1 MIEYENL
8 KKTNEFFRDEF
19 TKNFDRFLDSGW
31 YVLGTEVS
39 SFENEFA
46 NYIGSKHCIGVG
58 NGLEAII
65 IALKALNL
73 NDGDEVI
80 TTANSYIASVLAI
93 NQAGLKTVLI
103 EPDKQTYNFDLDVLE
118 KSITNKTK
126 AVLAVHLYGQSCDMK
141 KLQIICKKYNLKL
154 IEDCA
159 QVHGAESHGQKL
171 GSFGDVS
178 AFSFYPTKN
187 LGALGDGGC
196 VITNDFKIAEFAK
209 TYRNYGSVK
218 KYHNE
223 IIGTNSRLD
232 ELQAGFLRVKL
243 VYLDRINEHKRHLA
257 NIYNEKLDKKFIKPT
272 PLQNNKHI
280 YHIYNI
286 RTEHRNELKEF
297 LLQNGVKT
305 EIHYPIAIYKQKAYE
320 GLFNSTGYPISDE
333 IHSTTLSLPIAF
345 YHTRED
351 IEKVVELCNL
361 FINQA
366 DYGEVQ
372 LKKLVAESILE
383 QSEIFLPKIK

>member
-8 KKTNEFFRDEF
+8 KKTNEFFNEEF
-19 TKNFDRFLDSGW
+19 TKSFNRFLESGW
-31 YVLGTEVS
+31 YVLGSEVS
-39 SFENEFA
+39 NFENEFA
-46 NYIGSKHCIGVG
+46 SYIGTDYCVGVG

-65 IALKALNL
+65 IALKSLNL
-73 NDGDEVI
+73 NDEDEVI

-93 NQAGLKTVLI
+93 NQSGLKPVLI
-103 EPDKQTYNFDLDVLE
+103 EPDERTYNFDLDVLE
-118 KSITNKTK
+118 KSITKKTK

-141 KLQIICKKYNLKL
+141 KLQAICKKYNLKL
-154 IEDCA
+154 VEDCA

-196 VITNDFKIAEFAK
+196 VITNDCKIAEFAK
-209 TYRNYGSVK
+209 TYRNYGSIK

-257 NIYNEKLDKKFIKPT
+257 DIYNEKLDKKFIIPY
-272 PLQNNKHI
+272 PLEGNKHI

-286 RTEHRNELKEF
+286 RTERRDELKEF

-305 EIHYPIAIYKQKAYE
+305 EIHYPVATYNQKAYD
-320 GLFNSTGYPISDE
+320 GRFISSNFPISDK
-333 IHSTTLSLPIAF
+333 IHNTTLSLPIAF
-345 YHTRED
+345 FHSRED
-351 IEKVVELCNL
+351 IEEVIELCNK
-361 FINQA
+361 FINQ
-366 DYGEVQ
+366 
-372 LKKLVAESILE
+372 KKPENTGFKDFVYKSTLIIS
-383 QSEIFLPKIK
+383 